1 MVNIDVVKSKP
12 STTRKSKPK
21 QQGNYV
27 DVFVKRMFG
36 QLVVFIDFLQN
47 YADKQFVAEI
57 DVNKI
62 KPAPTHYIGVWGD
75 ERIIDMVFRCPL
87 KSGDGSLMAVIIFEH
102 ESKNLNEIPLKLLKY
117 ISSIWDAE
125 RKEGKKILSTPYFLV
140 LRTGKKPHRGAH
152 PTLANSLPKGSDGK
166 PLGHVPEV
174 RYDVVD
180 LPSWD
185 FGKLIGGTVLRVVLG
200 MLHKMTGGNLDEF
213 PVVLRLLSEITDE
226 KQLVEFTKELRDF
239 VDKAFAAHNR
249 RVDEETWAKALHPI
263 FKGKERA
270 MIKTAFE
277 EKFDEGVAVG
287 EARGEAKSE
296 IKWKADMLL
305 KVLHGK
311 FNKIPKGIEKAVFA
325 MTDPIALES
334 LLEHVFDCKTVD
346 EFATML

>member
-1 MVNIDVVKSKP
+1 
-12 STTRKSKPK
+12 
-21 QQGNYV
+21 
-27 DVFVKRMFG
+27 
-36 QLVVFIDFLQN
+36 
-47 YADKQFVAEI
+47 
-57 DVNKI
+57 
-62 KPAPTHYIGVWGD
+62 
-75 ERIIDMVFRCPL
+75 L
-87 KSGDGSLMAVIIFEH
+87 KNGDGSLMAVIIFEH

-185 FGKLIGGTVLRVVLG
+185 FGKLIGGAVLRVVLG

-213 PVVLRLLSEITDE
+213 PVVLQLLSEITDE
-226 KQLVEFTKELRDF
+226 KQQIELSKELRDF
-239 VDKAFAAHNR
+239 VDRAFAVHNR
-249 RVDEETWAKALHPI
+249 RVDEETWAKALNPI

-287 EARGEAKSE
+287 EGRSE
-296 IKWKADMLL
+296 IKWKAEALL
-305 KVLHGK
+305 NVLRARFNRVPKEVEKVIHR
-311 FNKIPKGIEKAVFA
+311 
-325 MTDPIALES
+325 MTDPVALDS
-334 LLEHVFDCKTVD
+334 WTAHAATCKSMK
-346 EFATML
+346 EFADAIK